1 MAASLT
7 SHTVAIFPWGDV
19 IEDFLDP
26 IGLTVEDFVERMSG
40 GWLFGYVAALQA
52 FGWRPVL
59 VCVSKGI
66 TKARRCRHASTGA
79 TIWLIPGQPT
89 PPTAH
94 PSAHALRQWT
104 RAPVRAF
111 GCVLRSE
118 GCEYVLAQEYE
129 YTRFDVL
136 ALLCAWRRLHLFAT
150 FQGGDVTLSPVESK
164 VRRWSLQRCRGLII
178 ASAKERA
185 RVEAR
190 YPDLDAPVAS
200 IPNPLDTEEW
210 RAMPHAQARAE
221 LRLSDDVFLVVNHGR
236 IDVRRKGLDI
246 LLDVWGRFVHS
257 HPHARLHV
265 LGAGQDD
272 KLFASMVAEANL
284 PSISWD
290 ARYSTDRQEVR
301 RWLSAAD
308 AYIITSRTE
317 GMPVAPI
324 EAMSCGLPVVAS
336 RAQGLPEIFPQDALS
351 GGLLF
356 DSDKPEAAAAAL
368 VRLAKDAG
376 YRRVVS
382 EAGRATVEARFSI
395 VAVGRALTNFLSDAA
410 VKAPAA

>member
-1 MAASLT
+1 MAAPLT
-7 SHTVAIFPWGDV
+7 SPTVAIFPWGDV
-19 IEDFLDP
+19 LEDFLDP

-52 FGWRPVL
+52 FGWRPVV
-59 VCVSKGI
+59 VCVSKGV
-66 TKARRCRHASTGA
+66 TKARKCRHASTGA
-79 TIWLIPGQPT
+79 TIWLIPGR
-89 PPTAH
+89 PTAPTAR
-94 PSAHALRQWT
+94 PSRHALRQWAG
-104 RAPVRAF
+104 APLRDF
-111 GCVLRSE
+111 ERVLRSE

-129 YTRFDVL
+129 YARFDVL
-136 ALLCAWRRLHLFAT
+136 ALLSTWQRLRLFAT

-164 VRRWSLQRCRGLII
+164 VRRWSLRRSRGLII

-185 RVEAR
+185 RVAAR
-190 YPDLDAPVAS
+190 YPDLGAPIAP

-210 RAMPHAQARAE
+210 RAVPRAQARAE
-221 LRLSDDVFLVVNHGR
+221 LGLRDDVFLVVNHGR

-246 LLDVWGRFVHS
+246 LLDVWARFIHS
-257 HPHARLHV
+257 RPDARLHV

-272 KLFASMVAEANL
+272 KLFASMLADANL
-284 PSISWD
+284 SSISWD

-324 EAMSCGLPVVAS
+324 EAMSCALPVVAS
-336 RAQGLPEIFPQDALS
+336 RAQGLPEIFPLNELS

-356 DSDKPEAAAAAL
+356 DSGDPGAAAAAL
-368 VRLAKDAG
+368 VRLANDAV
-376 YRRVVS
+376 YRRVLAD
-382 EAGRATVEARFSI
+382 AGRASVEARFSI
-395 VAVGRALTNFLSDAA
+395 MAVGRALTNFLSSAA
-410 VKAPAA
+410 VKAPA